1 MRNAWIVAVVPGLL
15 ALVAGVFVLTLLMLK
30 LLWSWT
36 IPDIFPGAVQQGLI
50 ARDLSWYTAL
60 KLAIFV
66 AVIAGFSGHHRDNS

>member
-66 AVIAGFSGHHRDNS
+66 AVIAGFSGHHPDNS

>member
-36 IPDIFPGAVQQGLI
+36 IPDIFPGAVQQGLV
-50 ARDLSWYTAL
+50 ARDLS
-60 KLAIFV
+60 
-66 AVIAGFSGHHRDNS
+66 